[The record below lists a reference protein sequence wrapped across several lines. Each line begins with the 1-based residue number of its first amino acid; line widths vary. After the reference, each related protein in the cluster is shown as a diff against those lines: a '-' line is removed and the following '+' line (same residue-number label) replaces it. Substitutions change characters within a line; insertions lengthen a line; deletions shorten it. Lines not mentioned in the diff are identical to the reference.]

1 MVTPEIDLG
10 GYKEATVSFSH
21 AVNYAK
27 EPSEKLS
34 VEVRCEGKT
43 TKLEGIKWPEGTDFK
58 FLDSGDIDLRAWAG
72 KKINIVFH
80 YTSTTSE
87 APTWEVRDIAL
98 TGVKGSAA
106 TAIGSVAEGT
116 QAHST
121 PLSPTPYTTSAAE
134 W

>member
-21 AVNYAK
+21 AVNYAQN
-27 EPSEKLS
+27 PSEKLS

-43 TKLEGIKWPEGTDFK
+43 TKLEGITWPTGDSWSFV
-58 FLDSGDIDLRAWAG
+58 DSGDIDLSAWAG

-87 APTWEVRDIAL
+87 APT
-98 TGVKGSAA
+98 
-106 TAIGSVAEGT
+106 
-116 QAHST
+116 
-121 PLSPTPYTTSAAE
+121 
-134 W
+134 